1 MAGSNSPVTAIRP
14 VDRMWLRWAAVAA
27 AVLMPPVVSRAEA
40 PERSSEALSPPAATT
55 APAEPA
61 AASPVGSTASPAAG
75 AAAGSPS
82 ATLTPLY
89 GPLAP
94 VPEAKRRNVI
104 LVLIDGVRMRDV
116 MGRSLDDNGKPVR
129 ASDLLPNLTALRKSG
144 VFFSRFQISN
154 PAGVSLPGYADIFAG
169 RRQEKLLSNSPAPSD
184 LRSHYPTVFQGLRK
198 QLGLGFDGVALIASW
213 SPLCSIAVLPPVAA
227 ADDFFRSCGFKNSAA
242 PASPIATGPADGASA
257 AAASAQSLPDAST
270 ATLPNGGLVA
280 QPSYFKPEIYGGSR
294 ADSDTFLE
302 ALSELPRRHPRFAVI
317 QFVDADEEAHMQRR
331 VQRRMTQNYG
341 IFHYH
346 QALRASDYYIGR
358 LWALLQSDPQYR
370 GTTYLIVT
378 TDHGRD
384 DVPEPE
390 QWTLHG
396 HCVSEF
402 GARRLCAGCSRI
414 FALAVGPGL
423 KPQTVK
429 KSYDHTS
436 LAPSIAQLL
445 GTTLPGT
452 TGTVMS
458 ELQPAQ

>member
-1 MAGSNSPVTAIRP
+1 MI
-14 VDRMWLRWAAVAA
+14 
-27 AVLMPPVVSRAEA
+27 
-40 PERSSEALSPPAATT
+40 
-55 APAEPA
+55 
-61 AASPVGSTASPAAG
+61 
-75 AAAGSPS
+75 
-82 ATLTPLY
+82 

-94 VPEAKRRNVI
+94 VPPPERRNVI
-104 LVLIDGVRMRDV
+104 LVLIDGVRLRDV
-116 MGRSLDDNGKPVR
+116 LGRGVDDNGKPVR
-129 ASDLLPNLTALRKSG
+129 AGDLLPNLTSLRKSG
-144 VFFSRFQISN
+144 VFLSRFQISN

-169 RRQEKLLSNSPAPSD
+169 RRQERIVSNYPPPAD

-213 SPLCSIAVLPPVAA
+213 APLCNIAILPPVAA

-242 PASPIATGPADGASA
+242 PTAASPPGSPTAGEGSAASPADASA
-257 AAASAQSLPDAST
+257 AAG
-270 ATLPNGGLVA
+270 ATLPSGGLVA
-280 QPSYFKPEIYGGSR
+280 TPTYFKPDIYGGSR

-302 ALSELPRRHPRFAVI
+302 ALTELPRRHPRFAII

-358 LWALLQSDPQYR
+358 LWAMLQADPVYR
-370 GTTYLIVT
+370 GTTYLVIT

-384 DVPEPE
+384 DFPEPD

-402 GARRLCAGCSRI
+402 GARKTCSGCSQI
-414 FALAVGPGL
+414 FAIAVGPGL
-423 KPQTVK
+423 RPQTIK
-429 KSYDHTS
+429 KAYDHTG
-436 LAPSIAQLL
+436 LAPSAAQIL

-452 TGTVMS
+452 SGRVIP
-458 ELQPAQ
+458 ELLPP

>member
-1 MAGSNSPVTAIRP
+1 MIV
-14 VDRMWLRWAAVAA
+14 
-27 AVLMPPVVSRAEA
+27 VLV
-40 PERSSEALSPPAATT
+40 
-55 APAEPA
+55 
-61 AASPVGSTASPAAG
+61 
-75 AAAGSPS
+75 
-82 ATLTPLY
+82 
-89 GPLAP
+89 
-94 VPEAKRRNVI
+94 
-104 LVLIDGVRMRDV
+104 DGVRLRDV
-116 MGRSLDDNGKPVR
+116 LGKGLDDNGKPVR
-129 ASDLLPNLTALRKSG
+129 ASELLPNLTTLRKSG

-169 RRQEKLLSNSPAPSD
+169 RRQEKLVTNYPPPAD

-242 PASPIATGPADGASA
+242 PAAASPPGPGSGEGSAGASPPA
-257 AAASAQSLPDAST
+257 GPPDAST
-270 ATLPNGGLVA
+270 ATLPSGGLVA
-280 QPSYFKPEIYGGSR
+280 QPSYFKPDIYGGSR

-331 VQRRMTQNYG
+331 VQRRMAQNYG
-341 IFHYH
+341 VFHYH

-358 LWALLQSDPQYR
+358 LWALLQSDPHYR

-384 DVPEPE
+384 DFPEPE

-402 GARRLCAGCSRI
+402 GAKRLCPGCSRI
-414 FALAVGPGL
+414 FAFAVGPGL

-429 KSYDHTS
+429 KVYDHTS

-445 GTTLPGT
+445 GTTLPGV
-452 TGTVMS
+452 TGAVMP
-458 ELQPAQ
+458 ELQPAP